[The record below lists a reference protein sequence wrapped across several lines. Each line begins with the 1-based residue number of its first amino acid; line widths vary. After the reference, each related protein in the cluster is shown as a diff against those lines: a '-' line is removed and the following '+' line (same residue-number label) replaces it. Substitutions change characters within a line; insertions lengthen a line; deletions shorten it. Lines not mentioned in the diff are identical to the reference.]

1 MDRLPES
8 KSVLGKVAHG
18 GFVSDGDEYCH
29 ECVEANRKGE
39 VMRPLWINALTHET
53 DRLLAQQPGKI
64 FHLMSREF
72 ESTLIRCALLVT
84 GGCRINAA
92 NLLGI
97 GRNTITRKIHK
108 FGLDNTNATS
118 SHGVSKS
125 QPRSRQNE

>member
-1 MDRLPES
+1 M
-8 KSVLGKVAHG
+8 AHDG
-18 GFVSDGDEYCH
+18 LVPDGDEYCH

-39 VMRPLWINALTHET
+39 VMRPPWIKALTRET
-53 DRLLAQQPGKI
+53 DCLLAQQPGKI

-72 ESTLIRCALLVT
+72 ESILIRCALSAT

-97 GRNTITRKIHK
+97 GRNTITRKMHK
-108 FGLDNTNATS
+108 FGLDNIDGTS

-125 QPRSRQNE
+125 QPHSRQNE